1 MTSPYPFSAVVGLD
15 DLRLALLLTSV
26 SPAVGGVLVR
36 GEKGT
41 AKSTVVRA
49 LAGLLPPVTVVSGC
63 RFACDPAAPDPACP
77 DGPHPTLP
85 GPGRPDAPAG
95 GPHSTLPG
103 PGRPDAPAGGP
114 GHPAAPADAVA
125 AATVRPASLVEL
137 PVGATEDR
145 VVGTLDLQRA
155 LTDGVKAYEPGL
167 LAAAHR
173 GVLYVDEVNL
183 LPDHLVDLLLD
194 AAAMGRAHVERDG
207 VSVKHAARFLLV
219 GTMNPEEGEP
229 RPQLVDRFGLV
240 VNVAAPR
247 DARQRAEVVRRRL
260 AYEADPDGF
269 AARWADT
276 ERDYA
281 ARIAA
286 ARAALPAVT
295 LPDAELD
302 RIARV
307 CLAYGVDGMR
317 ADIVVARCAVALAAW
332 HGRDRVTADD
342 VRDAA
347 GLALPHRRR
356 SDPLDP
362 PGTDEQKLEDA
373 LDEAE
378 RQAEQDRAEQE
389 RAERDEAD
397 RERAEREADD
407 RERAGQDG
415 PNGGD
420 PDDEPDPEID
430 PDPDGGGP
438 GGGGPRND
446 TPRDGGGPS
455 GAGSP
460 HGGTEESPPPS
471 SNDEAPQ
478 PERAGATATAGQAF
492 RTRTLR
498 ITARGEGG
506 HAGRRSPAF
515 ARRGRVVGSRV
526 PQGKLSGAPHLFAT
540 LRAALDRAALDTI
553 TPTHPAPATLSGTS
567 HDQPSQEPV
576 AQEPVAQNRL
586 SPDRLVGESVS
597 EEGFSRGR
605 VAQDQP
611 VWGSVS
617 QDRVSQDRVSQDRG
631 AQDRG
636 AQDRGAQDRGAQ
648 DRGAQEWVVRGV
660 GAEDRPARERRGG
673 IRVSPRDLRESVHVG
688 REANLVLFVV
698 DASGS
703 MAARKRMTLVKTAV
717 LSLLRDAYQRRDRIG
732 MITFRGRDA
741 EVVLPPTSSHE
752 VGVMRLAA
760 LRTGGRT
767 PLAAGLRAAAAT
779 IATER
784 RRDPRR
790 RPLLVV
796 VTDGRAT
803 SGPDPALLAP
813 ALAGVATVVVD
824 CESGPVRLG
833 LAGKLAAVLRADLMP
848 LEHLQATT
856 VLQPTARAAATAS
869 APADRAYRTA
879 A

>member
-1 MTSPYPFSAVVGLD
+1 MTV
-15 DLRLALLLTSV
+15 
-26 SPAVGGVLVR
+26 
-36 GEKGT
+36 
-41 AKSTVVRA
+41 
-49 LAGLLPPVTVVSGC
+49 
-63 RFACDPAAPDPACP
+63 
-77 DGPHPTLP
+77 P
-85 GPGRPDAPAG
+85 GSG
-95 GPHSTLPG
+95 GPHTTAPGQDGSHTTVSGPGGPHTTAPGQDGSHTTVSGPGGPHTTVSGPGGPHTTVSGPGGPHTTVPG
-103 PGRPDAPAGGP
+103 PDAS
-114 GHPAAPADAVA
+114 VS
-125 AATVRPASLVEL
+125 ATVRPASLVEL

-155 LTDGVKAYEPGL
+155 LTDGVRAYEPGL

-269 AARWADT
+269 AARYAGA

-302 RIARV
+302 RISRV

-332 HGRDRVTADD
+332 HGRDRVVADD

-347 GLALPHRRR
+347 RLALPHRRR
-356 SDPLDP
+356 TDPLDP
-362 PGTDEQKLEDA
+362 PGTDEQKLDEA
-373 LDEAE
+373 LAEAE

-389 RAERDEAD
+389 RAEQD
-397 RERAEREADD
+397 RAEQDWAERERTEQDRAERDRAERDRAERRRSEDD
-407 RERAGQDG
+407 PHG
-415 PNGGD
+415 
-420 PDDEPDPEID
+420 EPDPDTD
-430 PDPDGGGP
+430 PDPGDGGP
-438 GGGGPRND
+438 GGGGPGD
-446 TPRDGGGPS
+446 GTPRDGGGPS
-455 GAGSP
+455 GSAPPLEGTDENADGS
-460 HGGTEESPPPS
+460 
-471 SNDEAPQ
+471 AQ
-478 PERAGATATAGQAF
+478 PEKSGAVAAAGQAY

-540 LRAALDRAALDTI
+540 LRAALDRTALDGAAANGAAPGRAVPDGVAAGGAAAGMVALDGVAAGGVAAGTVAVDGVAADGVAAGGAVLDGV
-553 TPTHPAPATLSGTS
+553 PADGAAAAGAVLDGV
-567 HDQPSQEPV
+567 V
-576 AQEPVAQNRL
+576 AGVAA
-586 SPDRLVGESVS
+586 G
-597 EEGFSRGR
+597 
-605 VAQDQP
+605 
-611 VWGSVS
+611 
-617 QDRVSQDRVSQDRG
+617 RG
-631 AQDRG
+631 A
-636 AQDRGAQDRGAQ
+636 
-648 DRGAQEWVVRGV
+648 V
-660 GAEDRPARERRGG
+660 RRGSAGGPVG
-673 IRVSPRDLRESVHVG
+673 IRVSPGDLRESVHVG

-813 ALAGVATVVVD
+813 ALSGVATVVVD

-833 LAGKLAAVLRADLMP
+833 LAGKLAATLRADLMP
-848 LEHLQATT
+848 LEQLQAAT
-856 VLQPTARAAATAS
+856 VLHPATRAATATS
-869 APADRAYRTA
+869 PADRAYRSA